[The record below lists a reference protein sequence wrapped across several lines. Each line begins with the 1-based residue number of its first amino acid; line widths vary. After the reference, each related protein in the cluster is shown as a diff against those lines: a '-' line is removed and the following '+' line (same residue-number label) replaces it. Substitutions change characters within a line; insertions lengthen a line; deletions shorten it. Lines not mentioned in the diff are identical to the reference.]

1 MIVKRGQQLMLPI
14 KKEKLLKSNISKI
27 NDDKDRFSVMSFSGK
42 HKTPVSMQVKSGI
55 MLMAMALL
63 AGVKMQASLSKT
75 ENPIN
80 QNDLV
85 ENVEEGSINVINLNL
100 QPAIP
105 QQAREKNTISNE
117 NKDEDSTNVINLN
130 LRPAMPE
137 QAKEKN
143 TVSNENKELVN
154 KSVDPVETSPISEKN
169 KQTAMNKIDI
179 NKPITTF
186 GDSTAYGLGY
196 YFENNL
202 GVSSAGFLRP
212 IKFKSL
218 SNIKAGDQIIISL
231 GYNDPDAAKDP
242 KKYTAKVVDLVKGMQ
257 NKGAKVAII
266 GIKAQL
272 NTSYN
277 RRIAI
282 LNDALKE
289 AAVQTNIQFVDISK
303 FGLEQSDGVHF
314 KDNKTFASKIRK
326 ALL

>member
-1 MIVKRGQQLMLPI
+1 MIVKRGQQLMLPM
-14 KKEKLLKSNISKI
+14 KKEKLLKTNISKI
-27 NDDKDRFSVMSFSGK
+27 NDDKDTFSLMSFSGN
-42 HKTPVSMQVKSGI
+42 HKNPLSLKVKSGI
-55 MLMAMALL
+55 MLMVVALL
-63 AGVKMQASLSKT
+63 AGVKMQSSLSKT

-80 QNDLV
+80 QSDLV
-85 ENVEEGSINVINLNL
+85 ENVEEDSVNVTNLNL

-105 QQAREKNTISNE
+105 Q
-117 NKDEDSTNVINLN
+117 
-130 LRPAMPE
+130 

-143 TVSNENKELVN
+143 TVSNENKELEN
-154 KSVDPVETSPISEKN
+154 KNESVENVEKSPISEKN
-169 KQTAMNKIDI
+169 KQTTMNKIDI

-242 KKYTAKVVDLVKGMQ
+242 KAYTAKVVDLVKGMQ

-277 RRIAI
+277 KRIAI

-326 ALL
+326 SLL